1 MNSWILHT
9 KQFAAKKGI
18 KYNEALKDPENRA
31 SYKKGA
37 GACMGA
43 GVCMGCPVCIREAQG
58 NGLVSD
64 AKKAVKSSAKKIGLG
79 KCGGG
84 IIDEMP
90 TSLVADAYNHTQLD
104 SQKKYISL

>member
-31 SYKKGA
+31 SYKK
-37 GACMGA
+37 
-43 GVCMGCPVCIREAQG
+43 G